1 MGMRGFIGGLFG
13 LATGLYVQHMLGAD
27 GPSFPLNYAGLFF
40 TAILFQIPAV
50 IVFAAIEEPR
60 SKLHKRAGLSATT
73 CTEV

>member
-1 MGMRGFIGGLFG
+1 MGMRGFFGGLFG

-27 GPSFPLNYAGLFF
+27 GPVFPLNYAGLFF
-40 TAILFQIPAV
+40 TAPLFQIPAV

-60 SKLHKRAGLSATT
+60 SKLHKRAGLSATP